1 VVFKRN
7 HALHD
12 SIIGGSMNKDQ
23 IEGNWEQFKG
33 KIKQTWGKMTDDDIA
48 LANGKRQEFLGK
60 VQESYGIGAEEAEK
74 QFSELEKS
82 CNYGQKKSNAA

>member
-1 VVFKRN
+1 
-7 HALHD
+7 
-12 SIIGGSMNKDQ
+12 MNKDQ

-82 CNYGQKKSNAA
+82 CNYVQKKSNAA